1 MAKSEKSE
9 MDRGSMAS
17 SKSEKEERVQPVP
30 PQLSAGQPIP
40 PSLRHSMEAA
50 FGHDFSDVR
59 VHHGHEATI
68 LGAESFTHG
77 NNIHFAPGRYDPHS
91 PGGRELLGHELTH
104 VVQQRQGRSL
114 ASGLVQG

>member
-1 MAKSEKSE
+1 MSMVSGKSEK
-9 MDRGSMAS
+9 G
-17 SKSEKEERVQPVP
+17 ERVQPTP

-40 PSLRHSMEAA
+40 PSLRHHMEAS
-50 FGHDFSDVR
+50 FGQDFSDVR
-59 VHHGHEATI
+59 VHHGHEATT
-68 LGAESFTHG
+68 LGARSFTHG

-91 PGGRELLGHELTH
+91 TQGQELLGHELTH